1 MRLGINNIKKE
12 FGWFGLLLIT
22 VVLVEYIILNLL
34 GAVPVIQFIL
44 QMVVVVFLISTII
57 KLFYTVWLFNQD
69 DPIIQDENDS
79 IRRKDS
85 F

>member
-1 MRLGINNIKKE
+1 MRLGIHNITKE

-22 VVLVEYIILNLL
+22 VVLVEYIILNFL

-69 DPIIQDENDS
+69 DPMMQDEDETTL
-79 IRRKDS
+79 
-85 F
+85 

>member
-1 MRLGINNIKKE
+1 
-12 FGWFGLLLIT
+12 
-22 VVLVEYIILNLL
+22 
-34 GAVPVIQFIL
+34 
-44 QMVVVVFLISTII
+44 MVVVVFLISTII